1 MSRRFLLLLLLLTLL
16 PLARASAQQD
26 EARQLLALINQ
37 ARLDEGYPPLAWS
50 PLLAQAAR
58 RHAEDMAEHQFTDSR
73 GSDGSTYQQRIRE
86 AGYHAWNDGLM
97 VNELLWAGSGTP
109 HDAFTWL
116 HGQPGLWKLLVDK
129 RYREIGIAEATGSD
143 GVHYYTLDLG
153 SRPGILPVFINDG
166 AETTDSPQVA
176 VRLTNEEAV
185 PLGEGRWIG
194 KAIEIRLNDSPEF
207 DDTIPWQPWDDLVP
221 WLLPGTTSG
230 DYAVYVQF
238 RDGAGRTTI
247 SEDTIR
253 LVIEGET
260 PQPSPTP
267 TPDTVTA
274 TPTPPPTPTTPPP
287 SPTPTPL
294 HLPTATPTPTPPP
307 TAIPTATPI
316 PTWTPLP
323 TATPETDTSAPP
335 ADGAVVAALV
345 LHGLALLLLLY
356 LFLKRR

>member
-1 MSRRFLLLLLLLTLL
+1 MRRWSLLLLALLLLL
-16 PLARASAQQD
+16 PLARASAEE
-26 EARQLLALINQ
+26 EAAQTLFGLINQ
-37 ARLDEGYPPLAWS
+37 ARLDEGLPPLAWS
-50 PLLAQAAR
+50 PLLAQAAQ
-58 RHAEDMAEHQFTDSR
+58 RHADDMAANQFTDNR

-97 VNELLWAGSGTP
+97 VNELLWAGNGTP
-109 HDAFTWL
+109 QDAFAWI
-116 HGQPGLWKLLVDK
+116 HGHADLWKLLTDPH
-129 RYREIGIAEATGSD
+129 YREIGIAEATGSD
-143 GVHYYTLDLG
+143 GIHYYTLDLG
-153 SRPGILPVFINDG
+153 SRPGILPIFINDG
-166 AETTDSPQVA
+166 AETTDSRQVA

-185 PLGEGRWIG
+185 PLGEGRWMG
-194 KAIEIRLNDSPEF
+194 KAIEIRLNDSPDF
-207 DDTIPWQPWDDLVP
+207 DAAIPWQPWADLVP
-221 WLLPGTTSG
+221 WLLPGEESG

-260 PQPSPTP
+260 PRPSPTP
-267 TPDTVTA
+267 TPNAA
-274 TPTPPPTPTTPPP
+274 TPTPTPSPSPTATPLP
-287 SPTPTPL
+287 PTPTPL
-294 HLPTATPTPTPPP
+294 PLPTATSTPTPPP

-323 TATPETDTSAPP
+323 TATPEASATAAP

-345 LHGLALLLLLY
+345 LHGIAILLLLY